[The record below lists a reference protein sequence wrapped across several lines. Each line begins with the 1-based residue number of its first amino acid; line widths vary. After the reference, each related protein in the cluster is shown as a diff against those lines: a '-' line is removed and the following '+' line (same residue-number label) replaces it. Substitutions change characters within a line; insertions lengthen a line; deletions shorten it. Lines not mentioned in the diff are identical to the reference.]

1 MVGDKMGL
9 YTIDK
14 EFRWEMGH
22 RLKDHSGQCSS
33 IHGHSYKAIV
43 TLKAYNLDNMDM
55 VLDFYHLKP
64 IKQFIDEQWDHHF
77 MISNDDPINKFL
89 FQAGSDLY
97 KQFRILQVES
107 APTAENI
114 CRWLFYKAEAV
125 LVSVPEFAKGAS
137 NIRSVQVWETP
148 TCSALYRYDE

>member
-1 MVGDKMGL
+1 MF

-22 RLKDHSGQCSS
+22 RLKDHLGQCSS

-43 TLKAYNLDNMDM
+43 TLRGYSLDKLDM

-64 IKQFIDEQWDHHF
+64 VKEFIDQEWDHHF
-77 MISNDDPINKFL
+77 MISKDDPVNKFL

-97 KQFRILQVES
+97 KQFRVLQVDS

-114 CRWLFYKAEAV
+114 ARWLSFKATEV
-125 LVSVPEFAKGAS
+125 LSPYLTGDVVV
-137 NIRSVQVWETP
+137 RSVQVWETP
-148 TCSALYRYDE
+148 TCSALFAKDGI